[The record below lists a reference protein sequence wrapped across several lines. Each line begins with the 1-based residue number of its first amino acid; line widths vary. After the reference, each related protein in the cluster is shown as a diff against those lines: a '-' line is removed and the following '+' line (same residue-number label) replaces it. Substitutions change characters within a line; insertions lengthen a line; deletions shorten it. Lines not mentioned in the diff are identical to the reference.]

1 MHGIR
6 GGRLREQVAIQAYTE
21 AADSYGQLIKTYTTR
36 ETVRAEVKQLEGT
49 EEDQGGQY
57 QGRQTLRFVM
67 RDTTLTQLDRLTW
80 NGNDYE
86 IIEVIERMHR
96 GRILT
101 VKAALL

>member
-6 GGRLREQVAIQAYTE
+6 GGRLREQIEIKAYTE
-21 AADSYGQLIKTYTTR
+21 AADAFGQMVKTYATR
-36 ETVRAEVKQLEGT
+36 ATVRAEVKQLTGT

-57 QGRQTLRFVM
+57 QGRGLFRFTI
-67 RDTTLTQLDRLTW
+67 RDTTIGQIDRITW
-80 NGNDYE
+80 DGNDYE

-96 GRILT
+96 GRVMT

>member
-6 GGRLREQVAIQAYTE
+6 AGRLREQVAIKAYTE
-21 AADSYGQLIKTYTTR
+21 AADSYGQAIKTYTTR
-36 ETVRAEVKQLEGT
+36 ATVRAEVKQISGD
-49 EEDQGGQY
+49 EESQGGQY
-57 QGRQTLRFVM
+57 QGRQLMRFTL

-86 IIEVIERMHR
+86 VIEVIERMHR
-96 GRILT
+96 GRVLT

>member
-6 GGRLREQVAIQAYTE
+6 AGRLREQVAIKAYTE
-21 AADSYGQLIKTYTTR
+21 AADSYGQAIKTYTTR
-36 ETVRAEVKQLEGT
+36 ATVRAEVRQLSGT
-49 EEDQGGQY
+49 EESQAGQY
-57 QGRQTLRFVM
+57 QGRQLMLFTM
-67 RDTTLTQLDRLTW
+67 RDVTLSQVDRLTW

-96 GRILT
+96 GRVLV